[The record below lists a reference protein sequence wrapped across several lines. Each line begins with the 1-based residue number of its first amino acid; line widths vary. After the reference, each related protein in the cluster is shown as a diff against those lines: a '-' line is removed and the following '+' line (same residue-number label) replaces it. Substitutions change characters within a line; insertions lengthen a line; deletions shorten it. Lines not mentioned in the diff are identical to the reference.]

1 MDREADR
8 AIPRPPQLENRVGDE
23 YLTTVAYQ
31 AATTAAKVLP
41 SRGDARASGV
51 VVALG

>member
-8 AIPRPPQLENRVGDE
+8 AIPRPPQLENE
-23 YLTTVAYQ
+23 YLTTVASQ

-41 SRGDARASGV
+41 SRGAARARRAW